1 VNEMENHAQQ
11 FGDPGK
17 VGSMRTLQFKP
28 HFSAQILSSE
38 EVALLGEGGRYALR
52 GKVYAAL
59 VPLLDGTRNDDELV
73 AVLRDRFAPELV
85 YYALMQLES
94 KGYAWRAAG
103 DASDAAGCAW
113 WSAHG
118 VSADIGAASLASFP
132 CTSRMRVPTRLRS
145 PTCVRSSCGAGHFGR
160 PLNPAGSH

>member
-1 VNEMENHAQQ
+1 MNEMENHAQQ

-59 VPLLDGTRNDDELV
+59 VPCSTGPAMTTN
-73 AVLRDRFAPELV
+73 
-85 YYALMQLES
+85 S
-94 KGYAWRAAG
+94 WRYCET
-103 DASDAAGCAW
+103 AS
-113 WSAHG
+113 
-118 VSADIGAASLASFP
+118 
-132 CTSRMRVPTRLRS
+132 RQN
-145 PTCVRSSCGAGHFGR
+145 SSTM
-160 PLNPAGSH
+160 P